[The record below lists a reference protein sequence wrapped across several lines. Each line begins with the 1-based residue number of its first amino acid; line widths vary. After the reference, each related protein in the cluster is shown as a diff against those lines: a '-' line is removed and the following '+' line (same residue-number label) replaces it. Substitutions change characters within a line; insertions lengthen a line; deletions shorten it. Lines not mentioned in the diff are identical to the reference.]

1 MWIFLA
7 LGEMVEQVVRFTNPP
22 YKICL
27 RTCRFGCFPAII
39 RNRSIASIFHAL
51 DEFALIFSA
60 FEIFTNVPWLNEVI
74 VRPLLGYYY
83 HKSAVNVFLKVYL
96 TRSMSYEI
104 GAGLL
109 AQQ

>member
-1 MWIFLA
+1 MLCTP
-7 LGEMVEQVVRFTNPP
+7 TNPP

-60 FEIFTNVPWLNEVI
+60 FETFTNVPWLNEVI

-104 GAGLL
+104 GAGLPV

>member
-1 MWIFLA
+1 MLRA
-7 LGEMVEQVVRFTNPP
+7 PTNPP
-22 YKICL
+22 PHPYKVCL

-39 RNRSIASIFHAL
+39 RNRSIASIFHASG
-51 DEFALIFSA
+51 EFALVIFSA
-60 FEIFTNVPWLNEVI
+60 FETFTNVPWLNEAI

-104 GAGLL
+104 GAGLPV

>member
-1 MWIFLA
+1 MLRA
-7 LGEMVEQVVRFTNPP
+7 PTNPP
-22 YKICL
+22 PHPYKVCL

-39 RNRSIASIFHAL
+39 RNRSIASIFHVSG
-51 DEFALIFSA
+51 EFALVIFSA
-60 FEIFTNVPWLNEVI
+60 FETFTDVPWLNEAI

-104 GAGLL
+104 GAGLPV